1 MNSILDSSEVREAL
15 APMSV
20 EFYQSAS
27 DLGWFGEDVELL
39 EGFPVKKRSKSPLHE
54 NLVEELL
61 ERIRSCLHGDRWVSK
76 ERPIQCAISQPEPDI
91 AVFAGPRDFRAT
103 THPTTAEFVIEVA
116 VNTLEKDLRK
126 AAIYAAADVAEYWVV
141 DPKTCSILVH
151 PATDRGR
158 LRRDH
163 PIRLRASSPEFPHRW
178 FRHSSRR
185 IAPTGLNGKGCVLF
199 PMRLRKQGCGWKTAE
214 GLPQSKGRGQESCL
228 TMSEFRE
235 PFAPSITTP

>member
-39 EGFPVKKRSKSPLHE
+39 EGFPVKKMSKSPLHE

-151 PATDRGR
+151 RQ
-158 LRRDH
+158 
-163 PIRLRASSPEFPHRW
+163 PIGEGYAEITPFGSGQVVT
-178 FRHSSRR
+178 SSRISGFVIR
-185 IAPTGLNGKGCVLF
+185 VDELLQPV
-199 PMRLRKQGCGWKTAE
+199 
-214 GLPQSKGRGQESCL
+214 
-228 TMSEFRE
+228 
-235 PFAPSITTP
+235 